1 MGRERERER
10 ARGAERCRER
20 EALQRGAESDCE
32 PAMNS
37 SAYYL
42 HARTSAQN
50 YVTSKAY
57 RVGPGVSGQG
67 YRPGPGSAPRQN
79 FDPCYT
85 ARLRS
90 KPFNSEV
97 GVGFV
102 SSNVMA
108 PPITRPGKPR
118 GSASW
123 RKWLPE
129 HISRA
134 AFAAPTASSRAVTG
148 MLGGGAHQTVT
159 TCRRFVAQLVAQAQL
174 VGVKRLCT
182 DDGPNAPYKYY
193 IMSCLFDEAQLRLGR
208 GGASALLASHN
219 VVTFKHQHGTAD
231 LDIVR
236 PPVVL
241 GRANAAAMWPAL
253 VAKSEI
259 CAFAL
264 RQHPS
269 ADAVKYIA
277 TLTTSDAGSPSQL
290 LLRHLCTQ
298 LPAHHILFSTFCTQH
313 RTASAITSITRYC
326 RLHSKGIQTA
336 RVFRR
341 FALEGAACDGRRTHV
356 VELMVKSSQSMR
368 LS

>member
-1 MGRERERER
+1 
-10 ARGAERCRER
+10 
-20 EALQRGAESDCE
+20 
-32 PAMNS
+32 MNS

-42 HARTSAQN
+42 HARTSAHN

-85 ARLRS
+85 TRLRS

-208 GGASALLASHN
+208 GGASALASHN

-269 ADAVKYIA
+269 ADAVKHIA
-277 TLTTSDAGSPSQL
+277 TLTISDAGSPSRL
-290 LLRHLCTQ
+290 VLRRLCAQ
-298 LPAHHILFSTFCTQH
+298 LPAHHILLSTFCTQH
-313 RTASAITSITRYC
+313 RTASAIASTTRYC

-368 LS
+368 LSYSVWKTRRRG